1 MMYRTNYFFKILF
14 FSFTVF
20 LFISFITISV
30 PDEALVGHWTF
41 DDEINMALDN
51 SRFESNGVLKGSP
64 RQAMG
69 VIGNGCLELDG
80 KDDYVEIL
88 KSGKTPSQFHTL
100 KQGSISIWFKAR
112 SIPKDTSISPL
123 FYYGNA
129 NGCENML
136 DASNEGLVI
145 EVAHGKIRKESQGV
159 YFTVFNNPCEQPTFC
174 FDTHSE
180 PHLQD
185 TKGIIKQN
193 EWYHFVAIVGKDYN
207 TGYLNGE
214 EIDFRHY
221 NFSNADASQFFGGAL
236 SHDRMWFGKSFWDYG
251 KETYFDGFIDDIRI
265 YNVPLDS
272 KQVKNLYDMRTGN

>member
-1 MMYRTNYFFKILF
+1 MPL
-14 FSFTVF
+14 FTVLSLFLISF
-20 LFISFITISV
+20 LFTSSGNISTL
-30 PDEALVGHWTF
+30 DEALLGYWTF
-41 DDEINMALDN
+41 DDEDHLAKDN
-51 SRFESNGVLKGSP
+51 SQFNSNGLLKGNP

-80 KDDYVEIL
+80 KDDHVEIL
-88 KSGKTPSQFHTL
+88 QDNKTPSQFHNL

-112 SIPKDTSISPL
+112 NIPKETSISPL
-123 FYYGNA
+123 FHYGNA

-159 YFTVFNNPCEQPTFC
+159 YFTVFNNPCELPIVC

-185 TKGIIKQN
+185 TSGIIEQN
-193 EWYHFVAIVGKDYN
+193 KWYHFVAVVGKDFN

-214 EIDFRHY
+214 EVSYRHY
-221 NFSNADASQFFGGAL
+221 NFNDSDASEFFSNAL
-236 SHDRMWFGKSFWDYG
+236 SHDRMWFGKGFWDFG
-251 KETYFDGFIDDIRI
+251 KEVYFDGYIDDLRI
-265 YNVPLDS
+265 YNIPLS
-272 KQVKNLYDMRTGN
+272 EKEVKDLYNLRTGY